1 MPLLEQVLEKNPD
14 NVKLVYKSFPL
25 RNHKFAMKAAIAALA
40 AEGQGKFWEFHDLL
54 LKDFNGLN
62 DEKVLEIAGK
72 LGLNKGEFEKMMK
85 DPELGMKIR
94 KDLADGS
101 NAGVRGTPT
110 IFINGRRIRNR
121 SLMGF
126 QKEIDKELSK
136 IQEKAA
142 QGLDER

>member
-40 AEGQGKFWEFHDLL
+40 AESQGKFWEFHDLL

-85 DPELGMKIR
+85 DPDLDMKIR

-110 IFINGRRIRNR
+110 IFINGRLLRNR

>member
-1 MPLLEQVLEKNPD
+1 
-14 NVKLVYKSFPL
+14 
-25 RNHKFAMKAAIAALA
+25 
-40 AEGQGKFWEFHDLL
+40 
-54 LKDFNGLN
+54 
-62 DEKVLEIAGK
+62 
-72 LGLNKGEFEKMMK
+72 MMK

>member
-14 NVKLVYKSFPL
+14 NVKIVYKSFPL
-25 RNHKFAMKAAIAALA
+25 RKHKFAMKAAIAVLA
-40 AEGQGKFWEFHDLL
+40 AESQDKFWEFHDLL
-54 LKDFNGLN
+54 FEDFNELN

-72 LGLNKGEFEKMMK
+72 LGLNKGEFEKKMK

-101 NAGVRGTPT
+101 DAGVRGTPT
-110 IFINGRRIRNR
+110 IFINGRLLKNR

-126 QKEIDKELSK
+126 QKVIDKELSK